1 MVRYFDE
8 IVMVIGDESSFRRG
22 VLLATN
28 ENDVLLTFKPQRI
41 LTVGNRVTE
50 RLRAEQR
57 GFFCEEFRDAINR
70 FVINPTVFS
79 G

>member
-41 LTVGNRVTE
+41 LTVGNRGYRATTSGTARVL
-50 RLRAEQR
+50 LRR
-57 GFFCEEFRDAINR
+57 I
-70 FVINPTVFS
+70 S
-79 G
+79 GMR